1 MQIVFVLFRALSV
14 RHTPTTAPK
23 SILKQKATAPGVRAG
38 PRGPRGLAAAPRVRA
53 SRPTGD
59 I

>member
-1 MQIVFVLFRALSV
+1 MQICV
-14 RHTPTTAPK
+14 RSFQGPLGQTHTHNRPE
-23 SILKQKATAPGVRAG
+23 KQKATAPGVRAG